1 MTFNDDEIR
10 RHVRDTAGR
19 RKNADEVRQ
28 KLMQDLKT
36 LALRGDEQA
45 FDQKLAEAGIAVGTP
60 QWIEAKRAYQ
70 AFRQSR

>member
-10 RHVRDTAGR
+10 RHVRDTAGK

-28 KLMQDLKT
+28 KLMRDLKT

-45 FDQKLAEAGIAVGTP
+45 FDQKLAEAEIAVGTP
-60 QWIEAKRAYQ
+60 QWLEAKRAYQ

>member
-10 RHVRDTAGR
+10 QHVRQTAGK
-19 RKNADEVRQ
+19 RKHADYDRQ
-28 KLMQDLKT
+28 KLMAELKS

-45 FDQKLAEAGIAVGTP
+45 FYQKLAEADIRVDTP
-60 QWIEAKRAYQ
+60 QWREAKRAYQ

>member
-10 RHVRDTAGR
+10 QHVRETAGK
-19 RKNADEVRQ
+19 RKNLDEVRQ
-28 KLMQDLKT
+28 KLMRDLKV

-45 FDQKLAEAGIAVGTP
+45 FDLKLAEAEIATGSS
-60 QWIEAKRAYQ
+60 QWLEAKRAYR